1 MPTPHACSMRTTAT
15 HHQTTPEVL
24 RYSAFTDTGKG
35 GNPAGVV
42 LDADALTETEMLA
55 IACAIGYSE
64 TAFVG
69 ERTGPTPRIRYFS
82 PKAEV
87 AFCGHATIA
96 SAVAIADRDG
106 EGPLAFVTAAGPVPV
121 LTTRDDHGITATLTS
136 PPASTR
142 LATDA
147 ERNDSLDAIGW
158 TQADLDPDFPAHVA
172 FAGNHH
178 LVLGVS
184 SRETLA
190 SFDYDY
196 DALAAIMA
204 REGWTTVHAFWAET
218 PDVFHARNA
227 FPPGGVREDP
237 ATGAA
242 AAAFGGYLREL
253 HRATPR
259 APISILQG
267 EDMGS
272 PSRLTINLV
281 PGSPSVQVSGTAT
294 RLALSPYD
302 DLDSA

>member
-1 MPTPHACSMRTTAT
+1 M
-15 HHQTTPEVL
+15 TPEVL
-24 RYSAFTDTGKG
+24 RYSAFTATADG

-42 LDADALTETEMLA
+42 LAADALTETEMLA
-55 IACAIGYSE
+55 IAQAIGYSE
-64 TAFVG
+64 TAFVSDG
-69 ERTGPTPRIRYFS
+69 ADGTRRLRYFS

-96 SAVAIADRDG
+96 TAVAIADREGDG
-106 EGPLAFVTAAGPVPV
+106 QLAFVTAAGPVPV
-121 LTTRDDHGITATLTS
+121 LTTRDQHGVTATLTS

-142 LATDA
+142 PATEV
-147 ERNDSLDAIGW
+147 ERTEALDALGW
-158 TQADLDPDFPAHVA
+158 DQTDLDPGFPVHVA

-204 REGWTTVHAFWAET
+204 REGWTTVHAFWAER
-218 PDVFHARNA
+218 PDLFHARNA

-253 HRATPR
+253 DRATPGS
-259 APISILQG
+259 PISILQG

-272 PSRLTINLV
+272 PSRLTIRLAHD
-281 PGSPSVQVSGTAT
+281 SPSVHVSGTAT

-302 DLDSA
+302 DLDYA